1 MAEPDHRTVAP
12 EPYYTASVINRPAS
26 ISRSPEEVRRRRVL
40 VLAVAVVVLALKLWV
55 AANTFGTNDVGYW
68 QSFAAGVRKVGPINI
83 YALHNLAAPYNHP
96 PLIGWMLVAI
106 NYLDSHGFTLPFLIR
121 VPASVADVGTT
132 LLIFELIR
140 VRRSLREATAAALL
154 VACSPVLF
162 IISGFHGN
170 TDPVFVMFTLLSA
183 YLLINCPWPARLWLA
198 PGLAGIAFAV
208 AVSVKIVPFVVL
220 PTLLLIAARLGRRQ
234 LASFVVGCGA
244 VMLPLWG
251 PVVLRQWQP
260 FRTDVLGYAGIWL
273 RQWGPVEFATA
284 MRFPASVISL
294 IVGPGRFV
302 AVLLCA
308 FLPALLLYW
317 RRDAALPAIGLS
329 LALFLLLSPAFGTQY
344 LAWPLAAAYLIDF
357 RAATAYNLA
366 AGGLLAEVYSR
377 WNSGLR
383 WYRAFATPLRP
394 PEVAALGVVW
404 VLLLFVV
411 LASLYHIAKS
421 PKAGRPALAGQPAEA
436 GPAGSQVSAAQTR
449 PSSFTRLVR
458 QRALPQAARST
469 GP

>member
-1 MAEPDHRTVAP
+1 M
-12 EPYYTASVINRPAS
+12 
-26 ISRSPEEVRRRRVL
+26 
-40 VLAVAVVVLALKLWV
+40 
-55 AANTFGTNDVGYW
+55 
-68 QSFAAGVRKVGPINI
+68 
-83 YALHNLAAPYNHP
+83 
-96 PLIGWMLVAI
+96 
-106 NYLDSHGFTLPFLIR
+106 
-121 VPASVADVGTT
+121 
-132 LLIFELIR
+132 
-140 VRRSLREATAAALL
+140 
-154 VACSPVLF
+154 
-162 IISGFHGN
+162 
-170 TDPVFVMFTLLSA
+170 
-183 YLLINCPWPARLWLA
+183 
-198 PGLAGIAFAV
+198 
-208 AVSVKIVPFVVL
+208 
-220 PTLLLIAARLGRRQ
+220 
-234 LASFVVGCGA
+234 
-244 VMLPLWG
+244 
-251 PVVLRQWQP
+251 
-260 FRTDVLGYAGIWL
+260 
-273 RQWGPVEFATA
+273 
-284 MRFPASVISL
+284 
-294 IVGPGRFV
+294 
-302 AVLLCA
+302 LLCA